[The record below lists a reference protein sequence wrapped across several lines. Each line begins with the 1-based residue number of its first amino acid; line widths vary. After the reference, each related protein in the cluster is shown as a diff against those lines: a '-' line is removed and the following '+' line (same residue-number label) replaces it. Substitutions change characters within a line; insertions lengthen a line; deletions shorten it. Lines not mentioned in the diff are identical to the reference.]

1 MSHPTAIARK
11 SRFLLLFFL
20 ALYGVLW
27 YNIKIVERDITQ
39 KRSVWRVYMKK
50 FFIVDGNSIMNRAF
64 YGIRLLTNKEGLYT
78 NAIYGFLNIF
88 FKNMD
93 ELKPDYVAVA
103 FDLKEPTF
111 RHKAYELYKAQRK
124 KMPEELAV
132 QMPVIKD
139 ILRAMNVRVLEL
151 PGYEADDI
159 IGTVA
164 KRCSDS
170 AVECDILTGDKDDLQ
185 LASETTKIYLTVTS
199 KGVTETKV
207 YDDAAV
213 LEKYGVTPH
222 EFIDVKALM
231 GDASDNIPGVAGIGE
246 KTALSLIAQFK
257 SIDEMYAGIEAAKIG
272 PAAKKKLI
280 EGRESAYLSRS
291 LATIDVQS
299 PLKEEIADC
308 EAMPWDEA
316 KLRELFTRLEFK
328 SFLKRLTSESE
339 EEEPALR
346 IEKEKIAE
354 LTKGLESF
362 YYYIFKDKDG
372 EYTAT
377 AFLSGGRAYFTDAD
391 IAEFR
396 GIFENSAV
404 EKISHGIK
412 EDMVLLSRHGIG
424 YNNYGFDTAV
434 AAYVVDPTLS
444 DYKISKIALT
454 YIEKDIKDTDAYKKG
469 ESILSDTDALKI
481 AASTVKAVFE
491 LTDVLKKTIAENN
504 QGHLMSDI
512 ELPLLSVLAD
522 MQIDGFKVDPDMLR
536 DYGKELDLR
545 IEGLSEA
552 ITFMAGEEFNINS
565 PKQLGTVLFEHMGI
579 PAVKKTKSGY
589 STDADVLSSLSGKY
603 EIVDAVIEYRQ
614 LTKLKGTYIDGM
626 LPLIAA
632 DGKIH
637 STFNQTSTATG
648 RISSNDPNLQNIPVR
663 MEEGRKLRKM
673 FTAENE
679 NRVLVDADYS
689 QIELRVL
696 AHMSGDE
703 GMIGAFI
710 NNTDIHKK
718 TASEVFGVPEEAV
731 TDSMRRRAKAV
742 NFGIVYGISEFGLA
756 KDIGIT
762 RNEAKRYIDAYFE
775 SYPKV
780 KAYLDGVVEAAKKN
794 GFVTTL
800 NGRRRPIPELASQ
813 NYNMRS
819 FGERAAMNTPVQGS
833 AADIIK
839 LAMIRVKNALK
850 TETDSARLILQV
862 HDELIVSC
870 DKAEEDKVK
879 IILERE
885 MEAAA
890 KLSVPL
896 VAEAKSG
903 YTWYDAK

>member
-1 MSHPTAIARK
+1 
-11 SRFLLLFFL
+11 
-20 ALYGVLW
+20 
-27 YNIKIVERDITQ
+27 
-39 KRSVWRVYMKK
+39 MKK

-88 FKNMD
+88 FKNTD

-139 ILRAMNVRVLEL
+139 ILRAMNVTVLEL

-164 KRCSDS
+164 KRCEK
-170 AVECDILTGDKDDLQ
+170 AGIECDILTGDKDDLQ

-199 KGVTETKV
+199 RGVTETKV
-207 YDDAAV
+207 YDSDAV
-213 LEKYGVTPH
+213 LEKYGVTPK

-231 GDASDNIPGVAGIGE
+231 GDVSDNIPGVAGIGE

-257 SIDEMYAGIEAAKIG
+257 GLDEMYAGIDTAKIG

-308 EAMPWDEA
+308 EGKTWDEDL
-316 KLRELFTRLEFK
+316 LRELFTRLEFK
-328 SFLKRLTSESE
+328 SFLKRLKKEAVD
-339 EEEPALR
+339 EEPALQ
-346 IEKEKIAE
+346 IDGEKIAE

-362 YYYIFKDKDG
+362 YYYIFKDKNG
-372 EYTAT
+372 AYSAT
-377 AFLSGGRAYFTDAD
+377 AFLSGGRIYFTDAD
-391 IAEFR
+391 LKAFG
-396 GIFENSAV
+396 GIFENAAV

-412 EDMVLLSRHGIG
+412 DDMVLLSRYGIG
-424 YNNYGFDTAV
+424 YHNYGFDTAV

-469 ESILSDTDALKI
+469 ESILSDPDALKI
-481 AASTVKAVFE
+481 AAATVKAVFE
-491 LTDVLKKTIAENN
+491 LTEVLKKAIAEND
-504 QGHLMSDI
+504 QGHLMKDI

-522 MQIDGFKVDPDMLR
+522 MQIDGFKVDPDMLK

-545 IEGLSEA
+545 IEGLAEA

-565 PKQLGTVLFEHMGI
+565 PKQLGTVLFEHMGL
-579 PAVKKTKSGY
+579 PVVKKTKSGY

-603 EIVDAVIEYRQ
+603 EIVDAIIEYRQ

-626 LPLIAA
+626 LPLISD

-718 TASEVFGVPEEAV
+718 TASEVFGVPEDAV
-731 TDSMRRRAKAV
+731 TEAMRRRAKAV

-780 KAYLDGVVEAAKKN
+780 KAYLDGVVENAKKT

-839 LAMIRVKNALK
+839 LAMIRVKNALEN
-850 TETDSARLILQV
+850 ETDSARLILQV

-870 DKAEEDKVK
+870 DKAEEEKVK